1 MKTSAIEKL
10 RERLATNKQVYG
22 LWVTLESPSITEM
35 AVALGMDW
43 IVIDTE
49 HGHLDW
55 KEVVEHIRAA
65 VRSDTVVL
73 VRIAELSISLVK
85 RALDIGAD
93 GVVIPW
99 VESSEQLRQAVSFA
113 HYPPKGV
120 RGIGAE
126 RATCWGQC
134 IVEHTQEAKE
144 HVLVVPIIESVEGGK
159 NIQAMLQVDGVEI
172 FFLSPADYFSTAGY
186 RGGLEGLDVGKEL
199 LSIKDKI
206 IAAGKSCGI
215 VATSDEDLLERG
227 RLGFQMLGLGLD
239 GDLLLQSLHRALA
252 AVGRDQ
258 TILTDFTIQSKPP
271 SGIPMERPPESLRPN
286 RNEIITVLG
295 QGAKTEIGHGAT
307 FECLVGKFNGARDL
321 TTGIVSLAPGRRLE
335 CHTHE
340 YTESVTLLSGS
351 AVMEV
356 EGRRYNLRML
366 DNIVLPR
373 GMAHTA
379 LNTSSS
385 NEVVFHIAMAT
396 DSPSRTPVDKFFSR
410 RAMPDNATGKQGA
423 EYLTRYHSAKWF
435 DAGKGASF
443 IDFFNCDLIPNIEM
457 SGGYG
462 LFQPEGRLLA
472 HIHDFDESICIVQ
485 GQATCIVE
493 GRKYTLSDYATALQP
508 RGRVHYFINE
518 SNAPMAMIWVYS
530 GPSPERLVVA
540 EYCST
545 AEGNPWK

>member
-1 MKTSAIEKL
+1 M
-10 RERLATNKQVYG
+10 
-22 LWVTLESPSITEM
+22 
-35 AVALGMDW
+35 
-43 IVIDTE
+43 
-49 HGHLDW
+49 
-55 KEVVEHIRAA
+55 
-65 VRSDTVVL
+65 
-73 VRIAELSISLVK
+73 
-85 RALDIGAD
+85 
-93 GVVIPW
+93 
-99 VESSEQLRQAVSFA
+99 
-113 HYPPKGV
+113 
-120 RGIGAE
+120 
-126 RATCWGQC
+126 
-134 IVEHTQEAKE
+134 
-144 HVLVVPIIESVEGGK
+144 
-159 NIQAMLQVDGVEI
+159 
-172 FFLSPADYFSTAGY
+172 
-186 RGGLEGLDVGKEL
+186 
-199 LSIKDKI
+199 
-206 IAAGKSCGI
+206 
-215 VATSDEDLLERG
+215 
-227 RLGFQMLGLGLD
+227 
-239 GDLLLQSLHRALA
+239 
-252 AVGRDQ
+252 
-258 TILTDFTIQSKPP
+258 
-271 SGIPMERPPESLRPN
+271 
-286 RNEIITVLG
+286 
-295 QGAKTEIGHGAT
+295 
-307 FECLVGKFNGARDL
+307 GKFNGARDL

-485 GQATCIVE
+485 GRATCIVE
-493 GRKYTLSDYATALQP
+493 GRTYTLSDYATALEP